1 MAPKLSTTVQYL
13 FIGAIGYIL
22 AGAPLSRSLFGAR
35 KQDPPEEISP
45 EKSASLVI
53 SEDNL
58 TCPHHAYN
66 IHIFSRDPL
75 VIYIQSFL
83 SNEEA
88 EHLVRVRYETLLILS
103 TSNMP
108 IVINPLNPNNRSE
121 DKFRP
126 STVWT
131 EGVER
136 LDTTVRESEKALLDR
151 DDIVKCIENRARVF
165 QGWRPDVFIEKLW
178 SQRYTQ
184 NGHYRHHYDWSSAS
198 SHSGRVSSFMVYLE
212 ANCTGGGTNFPRL
225 EIPRGGNWCE
235 FVECGSRQ
243 GVTFKPLKG
252 NAVFWE
258 NLRADGTGY
267 KECWHA
273 GLPVLSGTKI
283 GLNIWSW
290 YQKGYQP
297 SIDISSSKTQ

>member
-1 MAPKLSTTVQYL
+1 MVPKLSTTVQYL

-22 AGAPLSRSLFGAR
+22 AGAPFSRSLFGGR
-35 KQDPPEEISP
+35 KQDPPEEISF
-45 EKSASLVI
+45 EKSASLVT

-66 IHIFSRDPL
+66 THIFSRDPL

-88 EHLVRVRYETLLILS
+88 EHLVRV
-103 TSNMP
+103 
-108 IVINPLNPNNRSE
+108 SE
-121 DKFRP
+121 DKFKP

-131 EGVER
+131 DGVER

-235 FVECGSRQ
+235 FVECESRQ

>member
-1 MAPKLSTTVQYL
+1 MVLKLSTTVQYL

-22 AGAPLSRSLFGAR
+22 AGAPLSRSLFGPS
-35 KQDPPEEISP
+35 KQNPPEEISS

-53 SEDNL
+53 PEDNL
-58 TCPHHAYN
+58 TCPYHAYN

-75 VIYIQSFL
+75 IIYIQSFL

-88 EHLVRVRYETLLILS
+88 EH
-103 TSNMP
+103 
-108 IVINPLNPNNRSE
+108 IVSMSE
-121 DKFRP
+121 DKFKP

-131 EGVER
+131 EGTER
-136 LDTTVRESEKALLDR
+136 LDATIRKSEKALLDR
-151 DDIVKCIENRARVF
+151 DDIVKCIEHRARVF

-198 SHSGRVSSFMVYLE
+198 SRSGRISSFMVYLE

-225 EIPRGGNWCE
+225 EVPQGGNWCE
-235 FVECGSRQ
+235 FMECDGKNSQ
-243 GVTFKPLKG
+243 EGVTFKPLKG
-252 NAVFWE
+252 NAIFWE
-258 NLRADGTGY
+258 NFRADGTGY

-290 YQKGYQP
+290 YQKGYRP
-297 SIDISSSKTQ
+297 DTAM

>member
-1 MAPKLSTTVQYL
+1 MVLKLSTTVQYL

-35 KQDPPEEISP
+35 KQDPPEEISF
-45 EKSASLVI
+45 ERSASLVI

-66 IHIFSRDPL
+66 VHIFSRDPL

-88 EHLVRVRYETLLILS
+88 EHLVRI
-103 TSNMP
+103 
-108 IVINPLNPNNRSE
+108 SE

-235 FVECGSRQ
+235 FVECDSEQ
-243 GVTFKPLKG
+243 GVTFRPLKG

-297 SIDISSSKTQ
+297 SKPTI

>member
-1 MAPKLSTTVQYL
+1 MVPKLSTTVQYL

-22 AGAPLSRSLFGAR
+22 AGAPLSRSLFGER
-35 KQDPPEEISP
+35 KQDPPEEISF
-45 EKSASLVI
+45 EKSASLAI

-66 IHIFSRDPL
+66 VHIFSRDPL

-88 EHLVRVRYETLLILS
+88 EHLVRV
-103 TSNMP
+103 
-108 IVINPLNPNNRSE
+108 SE

-235 FVECGSRQ
+235 FVECESRQ

-258 NLRADGTGY
+258 NFRADGTGY

-297 SIDISSSKTQ
+297 SMPTI